1 MSDLMVKHVLSEV
14 PAKEYLIRKDGY
26 FYRPNCQGYT
36 TRKIEAGRYTKAKA
50 EAEAAVEPW
59 HMSAVHQDD
68 VPDEPAVADM
78 NAEITRLQEQL
89 EAVTRELNVV
99 AGQRDY
105 AIKSNEANYNRVEA
119 AEARA
124 ARLEAEREQNAE
136 RWLADK
142 AALETCRDVLRKAK
156 AFHDRDEGLN
166 GFTADYEI
174 LRAEIDDA
182 LDVKDAG

>member
-1 MSDLMVKHVLSEV
+1 MIDFTINDFRILTWDSGGCR
-14 PAKEYLIRKDGY
+14 PAEE
-26 FYRPNCQGYT
+26 T
-36 TRKIEAGRYTKAKA
+36 
-50 EAEAAVEPW
+50 
-59 HMSAVHQDD
+59 
-68 VPDEPAVADM
+68 
-78 NAEITRLQEQL
+78 EIAMWEEIARLQEQL
-89 EAVTRELNVV
+89 EAVTGEL
-99 AGQRDY
+99 
-105 AIKSNEANYNRVEA
+105 ELANFGLIENAKKVMAQADRAEA

-142 AALETCRDVLRKAK
+142 SSLETCRDVLRKAK

-182 LDVKDAG
+182 LDVKEAG

>member
-1 MSDLMVKHVLSEV
+1 MNSADLVRQLKNAAAKATPGPWNTWNDGDSWSVATMSMTTKNTICYIYGNRAQSQ
-14 PAKEYLIRKDGY
+14 K
-26 FYRPNCQGYT
+26 PNDARFIAVCSPDNIT
-36 TRKIEAGRYTKAKA
+36 ALLERIEA
-50 EAEAAVEPW
+50 
-59 HMSAVHQDD
+59 
-68 VPDEPAVADM
+68 
-78 NAEITRLQEQL
+78 L
-89 EAVTRELNVV
+89 
-99 AGQRDY
+99 
-105 AIKSNEANYNRVEA
+105 EA

-142 AALETCRDVLRKAK
+142 SSLETCRDVLRKAK

-182 LDVKDAG
+182 LDVKEAG